1 MDQEDEEMMF
11 PTNHM
16 KQLFLLVAIL
26 FLVQCEKQ
34 STEPE
39 IKYYD
44 VKYVVSS
51 SGDTTLVIYR
61 DQNGKD
67 QSVTIAHDTRIQVWE
82 IKFEAKEGSDLW
94 IFAQSW
100 GKAIFG
106 VRLVAASV
114 FIFVDG
120 GPAVATEAVNAD
132 YNECVCVAVQPEV
145 CFCIASVSAKI

>member
-67 QSVTIAHDTRIQVWE
+67 QSCCSFRLYICGWRTCGCH
-82 IKFEAKEGSDLW
+82 GS
-94 IFAQSW
+94 
-100 GKAIFG
+100 G
-106 VRLVAASV
+106 
-114 FIFVDG
+114 
-120 GPAVATEAVNAD
+120 
-132 YNECVCVAVQPEV
+132 
-145 CFCIASVSAKI
+145 